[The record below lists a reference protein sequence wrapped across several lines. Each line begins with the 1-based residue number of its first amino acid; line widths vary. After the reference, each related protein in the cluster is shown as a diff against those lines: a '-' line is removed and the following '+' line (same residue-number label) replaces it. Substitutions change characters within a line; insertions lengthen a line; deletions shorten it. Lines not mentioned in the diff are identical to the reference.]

1 MLSSRLLLIAC
12 LAVVSAG
19 CKKPPAPTTRTQTVG
34 LWMNGER
41 RGEER
46 VVFTIE
52 EGRTTLRTETDLN
65 GPSSVVRLEGQL
77 VLERGRATTLRVTG
91 EAPASLAALA
101 DVTTTPDRTD
111 TFPIRGPLPV
121 HVLAALARQ
130 SMSAS
135 RRRFLALPDGE
146 VTLGP
151 CPAPEAPFT
160 DATCHRVTGLPSGDA
175 LVWIDRRGQLAA
187 AVARTPWGPLL
198 ATPADRD
205 GSHPALLKQFDVYSA
220 PD

>member
-1 MLSSRLLLIAC
+1 MRLSRLVLIAFPA
-12 LAVVSAG
+12 AVIAG
-19 CKKPPAPTTRTQTVG
+19 CQKPPAPTTRTQTVG

-46 VVFTIE
+46 AVFTIE
-52 EGRTTLRTETDLN
+52 DGRTTLRTHTDLD
-65 GPSSVVRLEGQL
+65 GPSVVRLEGQL

-91 EAPASLAALA
+91 DAPASLAALA

-121 HVLAALARQ
+121 YVLSALARQ

-135 RRRFLALPDGE
+135 RRRFLALPDGV

-151 CPAPEAPFT
+151 CPAPEAPFP
-160 DATCHRVTGLPSGDA
+160 DATCHHITGLPSGDA

-205 GSHPALLKQFDVYSA
+205 ASHPALLKQFDVYSA